1 MEEKIRYKNII
12 DFIDCRL
19 LELRQVKNPADFK
32 TVKTFIEINLKAD
45 LTLLPEIIYFYKFK
59 EFADNFEVDLK
70 TEIDTLLLIRK
81 LLEKLMLRTK
91 IDPEVIKLKSEL
103 LNLLQ
108 ESEIFNNSKIDDD
121 KFCLW
126 ESKLKRIFDNFEF
139 TLDFKID
146 FERNVSIKYKSFQ
159 IYDGRNNLEIIIPFL
174 QDRLSHQRSLI
185 LRILK
190 NLIEIGKE
198 IFEEKKLY
206 NFHCF
211 VVDSSICNRN
221 IVEKDNQVFVAFDYK
236 DKDIKLIIDYIIPIL
251 ESYNLKPI
259 IASDKIVNYDFM
271 CKICGLIQESKY
283 VLAEISVQNL
293 NVGLELGLAIGLQ
306 KKTML
311 IANKNSKEVGDLKRT
326 DSVRY
331 GDDLIELK
339 KDFEKMLKSI
349 LE

>member
-1 MEEKIRYKNII
+1 MEEKINYKNII
-12 DFIDCRL
+12 DFINCRL
-19 LELRQVKNPADFK
+19 SELDQVKNPTDLK
-32 TVKTFIEINLKAD
+32 TIEGFIEINLKAD
-45 LTLLPEIIYFYKFK
+45 LRLLPELIYFYKFR
-59 EFADNFEVDLK
+59 EITENFEIDLQNEINILILIKSLLGKLALK
-70 TEIDTLLLIRK
+70 TEIN
-81 LLEKLMLRTK
+81 
-91 IDPEVIKLKSEL
+91 PEVIKLKSGL
-103 LNLLQ
+103 TNLLQ
-108 ESEIFNNSKIDDD
+108 ESEIFDNNKIDDD

-126 ESKLKRIFDNFEF
+126 EFKLKKIFDNFEF
-139 TLDFKID
+139 TFDFKSD
-146 FERNVSIKYKSFQ
+146 FERNVSIRYKDFQ

-211 VVDSSICNRN
+211 VVDSPICNRN
-221 IVEKDNQVFVAFDYK
+221 IVEKDNQVFVAYDYK
-236 DKDIKLIIDYIIPIL
+236 DKDIKSIVNYIIPIL
-251 ESYNLKPI
+251 ESHNLKPI

-283 VLAEISVQNL
+283 ILAEISVQNL
-293 NVGLELGLAIGLQ
+293 NVGLELGLAIGFQ

-339 KDFEKMLKSI
+339 NDFEKMLKSI